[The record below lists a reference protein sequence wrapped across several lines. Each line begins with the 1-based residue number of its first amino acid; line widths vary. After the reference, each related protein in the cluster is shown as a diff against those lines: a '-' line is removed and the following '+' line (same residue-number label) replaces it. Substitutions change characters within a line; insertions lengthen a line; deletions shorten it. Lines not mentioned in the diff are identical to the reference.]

1 MTPFSFEF
9 HASTSLP
16 SPPRFPLHTPTRQP
30 PLACICV
37 AAHGQ
42 SIIIFT
48 IDTSR
53 PLLQSPTASPTSNV
67 NLHRSSSLS
76 SRKFTRCRSWTPPD
90 ARCDS
95 LGSPT
100 PTPSLPSPIRTRL
113 GGGVHPWFR
122 GHRNAG
128 RSEHR
133 DCVIPGEGP
142 LDGLVHLRGDEF
154 VQCSCVGRHLTSWGR
169 R

>member
-76 SRKFTRCRSWTPPD
+76 SRKFTRCQSWTPPD

-100 PTPSLPSPIRTRL
+100 RRRHCLR
-113 GGGVHPWFR
+113 
-122 GHRNAG
+122 
-128 RSEHR
+128 RSER
-133 DCVIPGEGP
+133 
-142 LDGLVHLRGDEF
+142 GLVGAYILGF
-154 VQCSCVGRHLTSWGR
+154 VAIGTPGGPSIVTVSSRARVRWMALSTCAEMSLSNAAASEGI
-169 R
+169 